1 MVTLALGVPFRVDLG
16 ILFGGMKYRTLGYIH
31 LSNESHESELTR
43 HRATLASADRV
54 YEDVHCGGRIV
65 ERAQFRQL
73 LSDAQAGDT
82 VLCASLDRWAWTLGD
97 LQSSIKGLLD
107 KGVTLSFLE
116 PSLVFNPDPEQA
128 SCSSSVLL
136 QALVDWDTTLQ
147 KRKMQ
152 HVVRGGSR
160 TASSRPPR
168 LIKPRLTDAQL
179 RKAGELQRD
188 GYTVQN
194 IADYFGVSRITM
206 VKYMKQAEES
216 GLYSI
221 E

>member
-1 MVTLALGVPFRVDLG
+1 
-16 ILFGGMKYRTLGYIH
+16 MKQRTLGYIH
-31 LSNESHESELTR
+31 LSNESHESELVR
-43 HRATLASADRV
+43 HRTVLSSADV
-54 YEDVHCGGRIV
+54 IYEDVHCGGRIV

-73 LSDAQAGDT
+73 VSDASAGDT
-82 VLCASLDRWAWTLGD
+82 IICATLDRWAWTLID
-97 LQSSIKGLLD
+97 LQSSISELLA
-107 KGVTLSFLE
+107 KGVTISILE
-116 PSLVFNPDPEQA
+116 PKLVFSPNADVP
-128 SCSSSVLL
+128 SSSVMDLID
-136 QALVDWDTTLQ
+136 ALADWDTTLQ

-168 LIKPRLTDAQL
+168 FIKPRLTEAQL
-179 RKAGELQRD
+179 IKAGELQRD

-216 GLYSI
+216 GLYSKG
-221 E
+221 

>member
-1 MVTLALGVPFRVDLG
+1 
-16 ILFGGMKYRTLGYIH
+16 MKQRTLGYIH

-43 HRATLASADRV
+43 HRTVLSAADTI

-73 LSDAQAGDT
+73 LTDAVAGDT
-82 VLCASLDRWAWTLGD
+82 VICATLDRWAWTLGD
-97 LQSSIKGLLD
+97 LHASIKQLSEKNVTLTILEPKLVFSPNTDLESTLSLELLD
-107 KGVTLSFLE
+107 
-116 PSLVFNPDPEQA
+116 
-128 SCSSSVLL
+128 
-136 QALVDWDTTLQ
+136 ALADWDTTLQ

-160 TASSRPPR
+160 TASSRPAR

-179 RKAGELQRD
+179 IKAGELQRD

-216 GLYSI
+216 GLYSNG
-221 E
+221 

>member
-1 MVTLALGVPFRVDLG
+1 
-16 ILFGGMKYRTLGYIH
+16 MKQRTLGYIH
-31 LSNESHESELTR
+31 LSNESHETELTR
-43 HRATLASADRV
+43 HRTVLSTADTI

-73 LSDAQAGDT
+73 LTDAVAGDT
-82 VLCASLDRWAWTLGD
+82 VICATLDRWAWTLGD
-97 LQSSIKGLLD
+97 LHTSIKQLNEKNVTLTILEPKLVFSSNPDLESTGALELLD
-107 KGVTLSFLE
+107 
-116 PSLVFNPDPEQA
+116 
-128 SCSSSVLL
+128 
-136 QALVDWDTTLQ
+136 ALADWDTTLQ

-160 TASSRPPR
+160 TASSRPAR

-179 RKAGELQRD
+179 IKAGELQRD

-216 GLYSI
+216 GLYSNG
-221 E
+221 

>member
-1 MVTLALGVPFRVDLG
+1 
-16 ILFGGMKYRTLGYIH
+16 MKQRTLGYIH
-31 LSNESHESELTR
+31 LSNESHDSELTR
-43 HRATLASADRV
+43 HRAILAGAESI

-73 LSDAQAGDT
+73 LEDANDGDT
-82 VLCASLDRWAWTLGD
+82 VICASLDRWAWTLGD
-97 LQSSIKGLLD
+97 LQTSIRHLNGKN
-107 KGVTLSFLE
+107 VTLKILE
-116 PSLVFNPDPEQA
+116 PSLVFSPTDAAEA
-128 SCSSSVLL
+128 STAVEVLD
-136 QALVDWDTTLQ
+136 ALAEWDTVLQ

-160 TASSRPPR
+160 TASSRPAR
-168 LIKPRLTDAQL
+168 LIKPRLTDDQL
-179 RKAGELQRD
+179 KKAGELQKD

-216 GLYSI
+216 GLYGG
-221 E
+221 

>member
-1 MVTLALGVPFRVDLG
+1 
-16 ILFGGMKYRTLGYIH
+16 MKQRTLGYIH

-43 HRATLASADRV
+43 HRTVLSAADTI

-73 LSDAQAGDT
+73 LTDVVAGDT
-82 VLCASLDRWAWTLGD
+82 VICATLDRWAWTLGD
-97 LQSSIKGLLD
+97 LHTSIKQLNEKNVTLTILEPKLVFSPNPDLESTASLELLD
-107 KGVTLSFLE
+107 
-116 PSLVFNPDPEQA
+116 
-128 SCSSSVLL
+128 
-136 QALVDWDTTLQ
+136 ALADWDTTLQ

-160 TASSRPPR
+160 TASSRPAR

-179 RKAGELQRD
+179 IKAGELQRD

-216 GLYSI
+216 GLYNAV
-221 E
+221 